1 MARHTTGTTF
11 TWKNELAGRCA
22 GGVSRLA
29 SLMDGRALIAG
40 ESFRRHVSRKSFV
53 AGIADPGA
61 PRLRFT
67 PKSRNIQSGI

>member
-1 MARHTTGTTF
+1 
-11 TWKNELAGRCA
+11 
-22 GGVSRLA
+22 
-29 SLMDGRALIAG
+29 MDGRALIAG